1 MMQIIQRFLMR
12 QGIIALY
19 FCKKIAM
26 PHIHLEYSEN
36 LHPFDAKPVLT
47 ALNRA
52 FFESGYVS
60 NVSDIKSRAVCQEHF
75 VIGLGDDRSDAYLHA
90 KVSLLAGR
98 SMTAQQEISALL
110 LSVLQQQVPAR
121 NGLRI
126 QMCVEMLEMN
136 KEIYSKQIVK

>member
-1 MMQIIQRFLMR
+1 
-12 QGIIALY
+12 
-19 FCKKIAM
+19 M

-98 SMTAQQEISALL
+98 SMAVQQEISALL
-110 LSVLQQQVPAR
+110 LSVLQQQVLAR

-136 KEIYSKQIVK
+136 KETYSKQIVK